1 MKENVGG
8 IAEAGRKRGSH
19 ESDVHLKKKDCNILL
34 GGLRQ
39 TQGTLHTGETTG
51 MGRRH
56 RAGSVL
62 GVGMQKCDCCLIYY
76 PDLKN
81 INLKPDRPEQRVWE
95 KLCINY

>member
-19 ESDVHLKKKDCNILL
+19 ESDVHLKKRDCNILL
-34 GGLRQ
+34 GGLGQ

-51 MGRRH
+51 MGRRY